1 MRVVI
6 ADDDRQIVELL
17 AAYVTACDHEVVDT
31 VTAGGLAVIQ
41 SCARH
46 RPDVVLLDIVMPKFN
61 GFTVCQQ
68 LVSRNPNVKVLLM
81 SGLVDC
87 EYPSVSRCGAVG
99 YLQKPMLF
107 EQVRD
112 ALALAIGEV
121 EEKAHSVLEEKAETV
136 CREEE
141 PIDIASA
148 QSELMVATAIA

>member
-1 MRVVI
+1 MRVLI
-6 ADDDRQIVELL
+6 ADDDKQIVELL
-17 AAYVTACDHEVVDT
+17 AAFVTACDHEVVDM

-99 YLQKPMLF
+99 YLQKPMHF
-107 EQVRD
+107 EQVRQ
-112 ALALAIGEV
+112 ALLHAIGQPEAAPSAAI
-121 EEKAHSVLEEKAETV
+121 EEKAPGV
-136 CREEE
+136 
-141 PIDIASA
+141 SA
-148 QSELMVATAIA
+148 TDVVSDLGLGLMAAGATA